1 MHHGYAVV
9 EQGFTQVLYLGVRFL
24 GFEAG
29 KGTKLF
35 FFGDLGGECREDGGV
50 GPVRIQEHGG
60 VFRDVPDVLV
70 YIFVEGHFDV
80 VRLQLACYLGSQ
92 FMRVDEEFDLTGF
105 HDHEGVKYRI
115 VGDVD
120 APQVKYP
127 GYFVEGRT
135 DVVTGAI
142 FTHNLVHLFQ
152 FFGATGA
159 TPLFLMKKYIVLG
172 NGGATVV
179 NFFSCRMGR
188 IYADLGGAQF
198 TTDATQEAYRDGF
211 SVDSYFTAGH
221 EHFTQPLGVIGY
233 ARVAFS
239 EQLNALGIELVLC
252 L

>member
-1 MHHGYAVV
+1 MHHGYAIVK
-9 EQGFTQVLYLGVRFL
+9 QGFTQVLYLGVRFL

-50 GPVRIQEHGG
+50 GPVRVQEHGG
-60 VFRDVPDVLV
+60 VFRNVADVLV
-70 YIFVEGHFDV
+70 DFFVKGHFNV
-80 VRLQLACYLGSQ
+80 VGLQLTCNLGRQ
-92 FMRVDEEFDLTGF
+92 LVRVDEEFDLTGF
-105 HDHEGVKYRI
+105 YDHEGVKYRI
-115 VGDVD
+115 VGDVV

-127 GYFVEGRT
+127 GDFVEGCA
-135 DVVTGAI
+135 DVVTGTA
-142 FTHNLVHLFQ
+142 FAHDLMHLFQ

-198 TTDATQEAYRDGF
+198 ATDATQQAYRYGF